1 MKETNGD
8 LITLVL
14 AAGKGTRMHS
24 DLAKVLH
31 RINGRP
37 MIHYVLDTARA
48 LRPRRI
54 IVIVGHQAGAVRREL
69 AELPGPIGPPELPG
83 PTGPTGPTRLAVEF
97 AVQEEQLGT
106 GHAVRQAG
114 PLLAGES
121 GVVLVLAGDTPL
133 IRPSTLASLIE
144 AHRRDGAAA
153 SVLTARVADPTGLGR
168 IMRDGAGRIDRI
180 VEEKD
185 ATEEQRA
192 LKEINTSTYCF
203 DPVLLLRALDRLTPE
218 NRQAEYYLTDTI
230 EILRR
235 EGRRIADAPAVMP
248 EESMGINTPEQ
259 LSAAESWLQ
268 ERDRARPRDS

>member
-1 MKETNGD
+1 MEQANGD
-8 LITLVL
+8 LITLIL

-24 DLAKVLH
+24 GLAKVLH

-54 IVIVGHQAGAVRREL
+54 IVIVGHQAGTVRREL
-69 AELPGPIGPPELPG
+69 AGLPGLP
-83 PTGPTGPTRLAVEF
+83 AEF
-97 AVQEEQLGT
+97 AVQKEQLGT
-106 GHAVRQAG
+106 GHAVRQAE

-133 IRPSTLASLIE
+133 IRPSTLASLIH

-153 SVLTARVADPTGLGR
+153 SVLTARVDDPTGLGR
-168 IMRDGAGRIDRI
+168 ILRNGEGRIDRI

-185 ATEEQRA
+185 ATGEQRA

-203 DPVLLLRALDRLTPE
+203 EPVLLLRALDRLTPE
-218 NRQAEYYLTDTI
+218 NRQGEYYLTDTI

-235 EGRRIADAPAVMP
+235 EGHRIADAPAGMP
-248 EESMGINTPEQ
+248 EETMGINTPEQ
-259 LSAAESWLQ
+259 LSAAESWLL
-268 ERDRARPRDS
+268 EGDRAQPRES